1 MVMQL
6 NPSQLKTIEIYF
18 NGKTEPTII
27 DDAQRI
33 MVRDGWLMIEATEE
47 TRAYRLDNIDAYYIW
62 RT

>member
-47 TRAYRLDNIDAYYIW
+47 TRGYRLDNIDAYYIW